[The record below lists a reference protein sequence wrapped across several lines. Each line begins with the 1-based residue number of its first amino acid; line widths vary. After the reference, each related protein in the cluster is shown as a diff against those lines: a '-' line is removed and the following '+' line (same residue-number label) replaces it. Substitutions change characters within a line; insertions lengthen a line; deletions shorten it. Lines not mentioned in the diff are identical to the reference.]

1 MVCGLPDLRLEYPD
15 PTVSWAE
22 DVAAARD
29 LAGRVEAESLELLN
43 RRNWQVANRAET
55 LVERFVNIDRGSV
68 ARSDEYLDAIES
80 ARGRPLGPADRVLE
94 VGCGSGALAVAA
106 ARRGC
111 HVSATDLALRWLVV
125 ARKRLE
131 DAGRR
136 DVALA
141 CCAAESLP
149 FPPESFDVVIAGD
162 VIEHTANARAFVAG
176 CARVVKP
183 GGMLFLATPNRF
195 SLGLE
200 PHVRLWG
207 VGWLPR
213 AFARRYVRRA
223 RGSTYDD
230 VQLLSARRLRA
241 LLATE
246 GLEATIVPPPI
257 SSPSEALYEGVELRL
272 VKGYNRVRRLTGA
285 RSILLAVGPFFHVF
299 ATKPGSAASG
309 ALQPQSRHTP
319 VV

>member
-1 MVCGLPDLRLEYPD
+1 MGCEREFPLVCGLPDLRLEYPD
-15 PTVSWAE
+15 PTLSWAE

-29 LAGRVEAESLELLN
+29 LAERVEAESLELLH
-43 RRNWQVANRAET
+43 RRNWQVANRAEA

-68 ARSDEYLDAIES
+68 ARADEYLDAIES

-111 HVSATDLALRWLVV
+111 DVSATDLALRWLVV

-131 DAGRR
+131 DAGDR
-136 DVALA
+136 DVTLA

-149 FPPESFDVVIAGD
+149 FSPESFDVVIAGD
-162 VIEHTANARAFVAG
+162 VIEHSANPRDFVAG

-213 AFARRYVRRA
+213 SLARWYVRRA
-223 RGSTYDD
+223 RGSAYDD
-230 VQLLSARRLRA
+230 VQLLSSRGLRA
-241 LLATE
+241 LLAAE

-257 SSPSEALYEGVELRL
+257 SNPSEGLYEGVELRL
-272 VKGYNRVRRLTGA
+272 VKGYNRLRRLAGA
-285 RSILLAVGPFFHVF
+285 RSIFLAVGPFFHVF
-299 ATKPGSAASG
+299 ATKPG
-309 ALQPQSRHTP
+309 
-319 VV
+319 